1 MQSLLLVAL
10 TLGNS
15 AAGFALQVLIAKRY
29 GVGLESDAYFRAL
42 AVPLFC
48 SGLFSAQTVFRAVPA
63 LMLRAA
69 QGPGAWRAAAG
80 SYFRTSLAIG
90 GGVAAV
96 GGLLGTPGLPW
107 ARAGDG
113 GALAIELGLL
123 CWAFGAAQFPLLAA
137 VALLQS
143 RHRYV
148 AAAVAVGLPQ
158 VAACV
163 ALLVLP
169 RVSIAAVPA
178 ASAIA
183 SILAA
188 AALGRV
194 LLSGNRAPVPERPDG
209 FGRRVVLE
217 SPYTAATL
225 ACFSVYAVIDS
236 ALLPRYGSG
245 FLTSA
250 SVCQRLVVGLGQLVI
265 AAPLTLITRDLVA
278 RVGDHDAR
286 GFERCLRTTLA
297 RVVLH
302 ASAAALG
309 LYFTADWVMRAVL
322 SSRAGATLDP
332 GVAARTLRQMLP
344 GMVVMCAST
353 ILVRSAL
360 TIPGL
365 VRRTWWLGAVWGG
378 LYALGVALLSGPGL
392 NQSGLAYSLSW
403 LLVAIGLIL
412 FLKRVGPALILA
424 EQP

>member
-15 AAGFALQVLIAKRY
+15 AAGFALQVLIARRY
-29 GVGLESDAYFRAL
+29 GVGVESDAYFRAL

-48 SGLFSAQTVFRAVPA
+48 SGLFSAQSVFRAVPA

-69 QGPGAWRAAAG
+69 QGPGPWRAAAG
-80 SYFRTSLAIG
+80 SYWRTALAIG
-90 GGVAAV
+90 AGVAAIGV
-96 GGLLGTPGLPW
+96 LLGTPGLPW
-107 ARAGDG
+107 ARAAAG
-113 GALAIELGLL
+113 GAPALEPL
-123 CWAFGAAQFPLLAA
+123 CWAYGAAQFPLLAA
-137 VALLQS
+137 IALLQS

-148 AAAVAVGLPQ
+148 AAAIATGLPQ
-158 VAACV
+158 VVACV
-163 ALLVLP
+163 ALLIVP
-169 RVSIAAVPA
+169 RVSIAVVPA
-178 ASAIA
+178 ALTAA
-183 SILAA
+183 SVLLAA
-188 AALGRV
+188 LLGAG
-194 LLSGNRAPVPERPDG
+194 LLSGDPVSTSERRDG

-217 SPYTAATL
+217 SPFTAATL

-278 RVGDHDAR
+278 RVDDR
-286 GFERCLRTTLA
+286 DPEGFERCLRTTLA

-302 ASAAALG
+302 ASAVAAG
-309 LYFTADWVMRAVL
+309 LYVTADWVMRAVL
-322 SSRAGATLDP
+322 SSRAGASLDP

-403 LLVAIGLIL
+403 LLAALGLIL
-412 FLKRVGPALILA
+412 FLRRVGPAFILA
-424 EQP
+424 EKR